1 MCCRGTVII
10 VMKVMFV
17 SSTGGH
23 LSELMQLNFLCSK
36 YDYQIITEKTENNL
50 NLKEKYKNRVKFLFF
65 GTKEHF
71 VTYPFKLLANCFKS
85 LYYYLKF
92 QPDVIITTG
101 AHTAGPMCCLG
112 KIFGSKIIYIESF
125 ANIHTKTITGR
136 LIYHFADLFIVQ
148 WEEML
153 KFYPKAVYGGWIY

>member
-92 QPDVIITTG
+92 RPKFIITTG
-101 AHTAGPMCCLG
+101 VQSAGPMCCIA
-112 KIFGSKIIYIESF
+112 KIMGSKVVYIESF
-125 ANIHTKTITGR
+125 ANIETKTASGSI
-136 LIYHFADLFIVQ
+136 IYYFADFFLVQ
-148 WEEML
+148 WKSML
-153 KFYPKAVYGGWIY
+153 KLYPKAKYGGWIY